1 MSFEHVLIV
10 DDEEHIRRIAELSAR
25 NVGGWRVSQASSG
38 SEGIA
43 LAAELQPDLILLD
56 VMMPGMDGPDTLAK
70 LRAGEATRGIP
81 VIFLTAKVQAREI
94 ERYLALGAIG
104 VIAKPFDPMTFPDEV
119 RRLFTEK
126 TQPAA

>member
-1 MSFEHVLIV
+1 MIERILIV
-10 DDEEHIRRIAELSAR
+10 DDEEDIRLVSQLAAR
-25 NVGGWRVSQASSG
+25 RVGGWEALAASSG
-38 SEGIA
+38 EEAIRVA
-43 LAAELQPDLILLD
+43 VRDRPDVILLD
-56 VMMPGMDGPDTLAK
+56 VMMPGTDGPTV
-70 LRAGEATRGIP
+70 LRQLRERAETASIP
-81 VIFLTAKVQAREI
+81 VIFLTAKVQAGEI

>member
-25 NVGGWRVSQASSG
+25 NVGGWRVSQADNG
-38 SEGIA
+38 SQGIE
-43 LAAELQPDLILLD
+43 LAAQQQPDLILLD
-56 VMMPGMDGPDTLAK
+56 VMMPGMDGPDTLARLK
-70 LRAGEATRGIP
+70 ANEATRAIP
-81 VIFLTAKVQAREI
+81 VIFLTAKVQTREI

-119 RRLFTEK
+119 RRLYAEK
-126 TQPAA
+126 AQPAA